1 MHHSNRLAAA
11 VILAVMGGGLPNAA
25 GAQTAGTPAPAYVPL
40 PSQVQQAAPTALP
53 NDQPAQSPRIGAPQ
67 QPSTATFAP
76 APAPVV
82 APPPP
87 PVPAPVP
94 PR

>member
-1 MHHSNRLAAA
+1 MYHSNRIASA
-11 VILAVMGGGLPNAA
+11 VMLAVMVGALPKAA
-25 GAQTAGTPAPAYVPL
+25 GAQTAGKPAPAYVPL
-40 PSQVQQAAPTALP
+40 PSQVQHAAPTALP
-53 NDQPAQSPRIGAPQ
+53 NDQPAQSPRIGAPS

-87 PVPAPVP
+87 PVPAPLP

>member
-1 MHHSNRLAAA
+1 MHYSMKIPAACFLG
-11 VILAVMGGGLPNAA
+11 VLGIGLSGAA
-25 GAQTAGTPAPAYVPL
+25 EAQTAGAPAPAYVPL
-40 PSQVQQAAPTALP
+40 PSQVQRAAPTALP
-53 NDQPAQSPRIGAPQ
+53 NDRPAQSPRIGAPS

-87 PVPAPVP
+87 PIPAPL
-94 PR
+94 PRR